1 LAASGLPKFAF
12 GGSSVNSVWY
22 GLAMVAVLIVVY
34 WFVTND
40 KSVDETHGVLAM
52 KPTGHTKATRK
63 KFSLKPEP

>member
-1 LAASGLPKFAF
+1 M
-12 GGSSVNSVWY
+12 NSVWY

-63 KFSLKPEP
+63 KFSLKPES